1 MDTPAPPAPAA
12 PQKGSKIF
20 PDTEPF
26 DQKDTDNIKAVI
38 DKVLTPAGLVGVKVG
53 SSFRPRPGK
62 ISSDLDLQVE
72 LNDIMEKLKSKVD
85 PSIKND
91 KIESAARRA
100 LKDYIEKRGFQAV
113 QKGINVFVRVPF
125 GDKFHQ
131 VDLEAIYKVAK
142 VSRYH
147 QHDIPDNSPYKGV
160 NKHLM
165 MAILA
170 KQMGYVWSAWEGLYT
185 RTPENKKGPLVADEW
200 DEIAE
205 KLLGIKDG
213 RNLDSVEAILK
224 ALPKAKADELLQKA
238 KLDPNW
244 TEIVANESFQLGTNQ
259 WFRFMMDRLSR

>member
-1 MDTPAPPAPAA
+1 MNTPAVAANPA

-26 DQKDTDNIKAVI
+26 DQKHTDEIKAVVE
-38 DKVLTPAGLVGVKVG
+38 KALAKAGLTGVKVG
-53 SSFRPRPGK
+53 SAFKPKAGNS
-62 ISSDLDLQVE
+62 SSDLDLQVE
-72 LNDIMEKLKSKVD
+72 LNDVIEKFKPKVD
-85 PSIKND
+85 PAIKND

-100 LKDYIEKRGFQAV
+100 LKDYMEKQGFHAV
-113 QKGINVFVRVPF
+113 QKGVNVFIRVPF
-125 GDKFHQ
+125 GDTFYQ
-131 VDLEAIYKVAK
+131 VDLETIYKVAK

-160 NKHLM
+160 NKQLM

-170 KQMGYVWSAWEGLYT
+170 KQKGYVWSAWEGLYT

-213 RNLDSVEAILK
+213 RNLDSVEAILG
-224 ALPKAKADELLQKA
+224 ALPKDQSTALLAKSKE
-238 KLDPNW
+238 DPNW
-244 TEIVANESFQLGTNQ
+244 KEKITQESFHLGSPV
-259 WFRFMMDRLSR
+259 WFRYMMGRFS

>member
-1 MDTPAPPAPAA
+1 MDTPTPPAPAA
-12 PQKGSKIF
+12 PQKGSRIF

-26 DQKDTDNIKAVI
+26 DQKHTDEIKAVV
-38 DKVLTPAGLVGVKVG
+38 DKALVPAGLSGVKVG
-53 SSFRPRPGK
+53 SSFRPKHGK

-72 LNDIMEKLKSKVD
+72 LNDVIEKLNPKID
-85 PSIKND
+85 PAKKND

-100 LKDYIEKRGFQAV
+100 LKDYMEKQGFQAKLNGV
-113 QKGINVFVRVPF
+113 NVFVRVPL
-125 GDKFHQ
+125 GNKFYQ
-131 VDLEAIYKVAK
+131 ADLETIYNVAK

-160 NKHLM
+160 NKQLM
-165 MAILA
+165 MAVLA
-170 KQMGYVWSAWEGLYT
+170 KQKGYVWSAWEGLYT

-244 TEIVANESFQLGTNQ
+244 KEVVANESFQLGTNQ